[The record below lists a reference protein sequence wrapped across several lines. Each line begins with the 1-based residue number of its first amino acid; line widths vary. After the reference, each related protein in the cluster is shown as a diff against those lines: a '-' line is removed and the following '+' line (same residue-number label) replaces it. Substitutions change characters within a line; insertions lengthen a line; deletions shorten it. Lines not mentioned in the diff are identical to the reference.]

1 VLGCSARD
9 AKFCVCAFAGAV
21 SRLPLAYM
29 HSGIHGV
36 NSHIF
41 VFTNSARDAMFGVR
55 AFRECS
61 LSSLTLAY
69 VQSSIA
75 RCGDIYI
82 FVFVCSARGAMIG
95 VCDVREFT
103 FKFDIVI
110 CAVEHCAM
118 WWRTSGW
125 RLPGIY
131 LFLCRYLCV
140 WDCASLFSW
149 GYLGMSRAMGRSGWC
164 MRMAGLERMSF

>member
-1 VLGCSARD
+1 
-9 AKFCVCAFAGAV
+9 
-21 SRLPLAYM
+21 M

-125 RLPGIY
+125 RLPGLY
-131 LFLCRYLCV
+131 LFECRYL
-140 WDCASLFSW
+140 LR
-149 GYLGMSRAMGRSGWC
+149 LGLRISFLL
-164 MRMAGLERMSF
+164 GLVGDE

>member
-1 VLGCSARD
+1 MHAFKYSHIVMTFTFFVLGYNALD

-61 LSSLTLAY
+61 LSSLTFAY

-95 VCDVREFT
+95 VYFFVVT
-103 FKFDIVI
+103 FAF
-110 CAVEHCAM
+110 
-118 WWRTSGW
+118 
-125 RLPGIY
+125 GI
-131 LFLCRYLCV
+131 
-140 WDCASLFSW
+140 AHLFSLGVTW
-149 GYLGMSRAMGRSGWC
+149 G
-164 MRMAGLERMSF
+164 